1 MKIRIYDYL
10 IFGSIVIAPFTYM
23 LAFKYTNT
31 ANLIDLYRFGFTC
44 LIILQLIFS
53 RKIYLN
59 KVKVNPSILFFSLV
73 ILNGL
78 IFNLLYLQVDNIAS
92 LARYGLY
99 LLGLIIFRE
108 KIVYLLIKYIEQILL
123 IFLTVG
129 VIQAITGDTYYV
141 NMSNRVAGPYYL
153 HASGYSL
160 FLVTT
165 LSILT
170 YKISKKG
177 LNFFRFLCLITGL
190 YILLRTGSRAGFIG
204 FFLSIILVYG
214 KKILNKYTVFALF
227 ISLVSFRNQLL
238 EFFFDNPL
246 LKRFVYLLSNGIFD
260 ASSNERVDIIIR
272 SLNELDSLQ
281 RIFGIGIGYFDNFQE
296 LMVGE
301 RIAAH
306 NNFLLFFIEGGFF
319 LLIFFIIHLIWIGV
333 KILKTKDINKKKLLV
348 LLFLNIELFG
358 LINNNL
364 YYYIPYFISLIIIHE
379 FISEKNWKSLKY

>member
-10 IFGSIVIAPFTYM
+10 ICCTIVIAPFTYM

-53 RKIYLN
+53 HKIYLN
-59 KVKVNPSILFFSLV
+59 KVKVNPSILFFILV
-73 ILNGL
+73 ILNGF

-99 LLGLIIFRE
+99 LLGLIVLRK
-108 KIVYLLIKYIEQILL
+108 KIVFLLINYIEQILF
-123 IFLTVG
+123 IFLAVG
-129 VIQAITGDTYYV
+129 VIQVITGDTYYV

-153 HASGYSL
+153 HASGFSL

-165 LSILT
+165 LSILL
-170 YKISKKG
+170 YKISKDG
-177 LNFFRFLCLITGL
+177 LNLFRIICFIIGL

-204 FFLSIILVYG
+204 FFLSVILVYG
-214 KKILNKYTVFALF
+214 KKIFNKYTIIALF
-227 ISLVSFRNQLL
+227 LFLFTFRNQLL

-246 LKRFVYLLSNGIFD
+246 LKRIVYLFNYGIFD
-260 ASSNERVDIIIR
+260 ASSNERFDIIVR
-272 SLNELDSLQ
+272 SLNELDKIQ
-281 RIFGIGIGYFDNFQE
+281 WIFGIGIGYFDNFQE
-296 LMVGE
+296 SMVGE

-306 NNFLLFFIEGGFF
+306 NNFLLFFIEGGLL
-319 LLIFFIIHLIWIGV
+319 LLIFFILHLIWIGV
-333 KILKTKDINKKKLLV
+333 KILKIKNINKKKLLI

-364 YYYIPYFISLIIIHE
+364 YYFIPYFISLIIIHE
-379 FISEKNWKSLKY
+379 FILEKNGRV